1 MHDPAGRQPL
11 RLWLIAGTGE
21 GPRLARQLLERGWR
35 LEVSVVT
42 AAASLAYPAHRHL
55 RLLVGALAG
64 SEAIRQRLA
73 MAAAAGQPYA
83 AVVDASHP
91 FARQISAQLAEALG
105 QQKEQRQLVQQQ
117 LGDQQKQQQ
126 LGQRQLAQGQ
136 LAQGQLE
143 DRPTGQLQLPAR
155 PLLLR
160 LERPLLS
167 NPSDRLLADL
177 EALAP
182 HRLAPHSLAGRRLLL
197 AIGARQLG
205 RAAALSPGAL
215 HHARLLPTAEAL
227 QRATAAGIAPERLAC
242 LRPGGGGEAAL
253 LAALLRRWRIDVILC
268 RQSGGITET
277 LWRQLAASQGCELL
291 LLRRPA
297 DPAGVTGLAE
307 AELLS
312 KLEQLRQQ
320 LLAQLPGA

>member
-1 MHDPAGRQPL
+1 
-11 RLWLIAGTGE
+11 
-21 GPRLARQLLERGWR
+21 
-35 LEVSVVT
+35 VSVVT

-64 SEAIRQRLA
+64 GEAIRQRLS

-105 QQKEQRQLVQQQ
+105 
-117 LGDQQKQQQ
+117 
-126 LGQRQLAQGQ
+126 
-136 LAQGQLE
+136 
-143 DRPTGQLQLPAR
+143 QLPAR

-182 HRLAPHSLAGRRLLL
+182 HRLAPHCLAGRRLLL

-205 RAAALSPGAL
+205 RAVALSPGAL

-227 QRATAAGIAPERLAC
+227 QRAMAAGIAPERLAC

-277 LWRQLAASQGCELL
+277 LWRQLAACQGCELL

-307 AELLS
+307 AELLAR
-312 KLEQLRQQ
+312 LEQLRQH
-320 LLAQLPGA
+320 LLVQPPGA

>member
-21 GPRLARQLLERGWR
+21 GPRLAHQLLERGWQ

-64 SEAIRQRLA
+64 GEAIGQRLA
-73 MAAAAGQPYA
+73 AAAAAGQPYA

-105 QQKEQRQLVQQQ
+105 QQKQQRQLAQQQ
-117 LGDQQKQQQ
+117 LSDQQKQQQ
-126 LGQRQLAQGQ
+126 L
-136 LAQGQLE
+136 GQLE
-143 DRPTGQLQLPAR
+143 DRPTGQLPAQ

-205 RAAALSPGAL
+205 RAVALSPGAL

-227 QRATAAGIAPERLAC
+227 QRAMAAGIAPERLAC
-242 LRPGGGGEAAL
+242 LRPGGSGEAAL

-277 LWRQLAASQGCELL
+277 LWRQLAACQDCELL

-320 LLAQLPGA
+320 LLTQPPGA

>member
-1 MHDPAGRQPL
+1 MHDPAGRQPA

-21 GPRLARQLLERGWR
+21 GPRLAHQLLERGWR

-42 AAASLAYPAHRHL
+42 AAASLAYPVHRHL

-64 SEAIRQRLA
+64 SEAIHQRLA
-73 MAAAAGQPYA
+73 AAAAAGRPYA

-105 QQKEQRQLVQQQ
+105 RW
-117 LGDQQKQQQ
+117 
-126 LGQRQLAQGQ
+126 QGGHQ
-136 LAQGQLE
+136 CAPQG
-143 DRPTGQLQLPAR
+143 PACA
-155 PLLLR
+155 LLR

-167 NPSDRLLADL
+167 DPSDRLLADL

-182 HRLAPHSLAGRRLLL
+182 HRLAPNSLAGRRLLL

-205 RAAALSPGAL
+205 QAVALSPGAL
-215 HHARLLPTAEAL
+215 HHARLLPTPEAL
-227 QRATAAGIAPERLAC
+227 QRAMAAGIAPQRLAC

-253 LAALLRRWRIDVILC
+253 LAALLRRWRIDGILC

-297 DPAGVTGLAE
+297 DPVGVTGLAE
-307 AELLS
+307 PALLAR
-312 KLEQLRQQ
+312 LEQLRQQ
-320 LLAQLPGA
+320 LPTQPPGA

>member
-21 GPRLARQLLERGWR
+21 GPRLAHQLLERGWQ

-64 SEAIRQRLA
+64 GEAIGQRLA
-73 MAAAAGQPYA
+73 AAAAAGQPYA

-105 QQKEQRQLVQQQ
+105 QQKQQR
-117 LGDQQKQQQ
+117 
-126 LGQRQLAQGQ
+126 Q

-143 DRPTGQLQLPAR
+143 DRPTGQLPAQ

-167 NPSDRLLADL
+167 DPSDRLLADL

-205 RAAALSPGAL
+205 RAVALSPGAL

-227 QRATAAGIAPERLAC
+227 QRAMAAGIAPQRLAC

-307 AELLS
+307 AALLS
-312 KLEQLRQQ
+312 KLEQLRQH
-320 LLAQLPGA
+320 LLVQPPGA

>member
-21 GPRLARQLLERGWR
+21 GPRLAHQLLERGWQ

-64 SEAIRQRLA
+64 GEAIGQRLA
-73 MAAAAGQPYA
+73 AAAAAGQPYA

-105 QQKEQRQLVQQQ
+105 Q
-117 LGDQQKQQQ
+117 
-126 LGQRQLAQGQ
+126 
-136 LAQGQLE
+136 
-143 DRPTGQLQLPAR
+143 LPAQ

-160 LERPLLS
+160 LKRHLLS
-167 NPSDRLLADL
+167 DPSDRLLADL

-182 HRLAPHSLAGRRLLL
+182 HRLAPHCLAGRRLLL

-205 RAAALSPGAL
+205 RAVALSPGAL

-227 QRATAAGIAPERLAC
+227 QRAMAAGIAPERLAC

-307 AELLS
+307 AELLAR
-312 KLEQLRQQ
+312 LEQLRQQ
-320 LLAQLPGA
+320 LLAQPPGA

>member
-1 MHDPAGRQPL
+1 MHDPAGRQRS

-64 SEAIRQRLA
+64 GEAIRQRLTA
-73 MAAAAGQPYA
+73 AAAAGQPYA

-105 QQKEQRQLVQQQ
+105 QQKQQR
-117 LGDQQKQQQ
+117 
-126 LGQRQLAQGQ
+126 Q

-143 DRPTGQLQLPAR
+143 DRPTGQLPAQ

-167 NPSDRLLADL
+167 DPTDRLLADL

-205 RAAALSPGAL
+205 RAVALSPGAL

-227 QRATAAGIAPERLAC
+227 QRAMAAGIAPERLAC

-320 LLAQLPGA
+320 LLAQPPGA

>member
-1 MHDPAGRQPL
+1 MHDPAGRQPA

-21 GPRLARQLLERGWR
+21 GPRLARQLLERGWQ

-105 QQKEQRQLVQQQ
+105 QQKQQRQVAQQQ
-117 LGDQQKQQQ
+117 LSDQQKQQQ
-126 LGQRQLAQGQ
+126 L
-136 LAQGQLE
+136 GQLE
-143 DRPTGQLQLPAR
+143 DRPTGQLPAQ

-205 RAAALSPGAL
+205 RAVALSPGAL

-227 QRATAAGIAPERLAC
+227 QRAMAAGIAPERLAC
-242 LRPGGGGEAAL
+242 LRPGGSGEAAL

-320 LLAQLPGA
+320 LLTQPPGA

>member
-21 GPRLARQLLERGWR
+21 GPRLARQLLERGWQ

-64 SEAIRQRLA
+64 GEAIRQRLT

-105 QQKEQRQLVQQQ
+105 QQKQQR
-117 LGDQQKQQQ
+117 
-126 LGQRQLAQGQ
+126 Q

-143 DRPTGQLQLPAR
+143 DRPTGQLPAR

-205 RAAALSPGAL
+205 RAVALSHGAL

-227 QRATAAGIAPERLAC
+227 QRAMAAGIAPERLAC

-277 LWRQLAASQGCELL
+277 LWRQLAACQGCELL

-312 KLEQLRQQ
+312 KLEQLRQH
-320 LLAQLPGA
+320 LLAQPPGA

>member
-21 GPRLARQLLERGWR
+21 GPRLARQLLERGWQ

-64 SEAIRQRLA
+64 GEAIRQRLA

-105 QQKEQRQLVQQQ
+105 QQK
-117 LGDQQKQQQ
+117 QQQ
-126 LGQRQLAQGQ
+126 LGQRQLGQGQ

-143 DRPTGQLQLPAR
+143 DRPTGQLPAR

-182 HRLAPHSLAGRRLLL
+182 HRLAPHCLAGRRLLL

-205 RAAALSPGAL
+205 RAVALSPGAL

-227 QRATAAGIAPERLAC
+227 QRAMAAGIAPERLAC

-277 LWRQLAASQGCELL
+277 LWRQLAACQGCELL

-307 AELLS
+307 AELLAR
-312 KLEQLRQQ
+312 LEQLRQQ
-320 LLAQLPGA
+320 LLAQPPGA

>member
-1 MHDPAGRQPL
+1 MHDPAGCQPL

-21 GPRLARQLLERGWR
+21 GPRLAHQLLEWGWQ

-64 SEAIRQRLA
+64 GEAIGQRLA
-73 MAAAAGQPYA
+73 AAAAAGQPYA

-105 QQKEQRQLVQQQ
+105 QQKQQRQLAQQQ
-117 LGDQQKQQQ
+117 LSDQQKQQQ
-126 LGQRQLAQGQ
+126 L
-136 LAQGQLE
+136 GQLE
-143 DRPTGQLQLPAR
+143 DRPTGQLPAQ

-205 RAAALSPGAL
+205 RAVALSPGAL

-227 QRATAAGIAPERLAC
+227 QRAMAAGIAPERLAC
-242 LRPGGGGEAAL
+242 LRPGGSGEAAL

-277 LWRQLAASQGCELL
+277 LWRQLAACQDCELL

-320 LLAQLPGA
+320 LLTQPPGA

>member
-21 GPRLARQLLERGWR
+21 GPRLARQLLERGWQ

-64 SEAIRQRLA
+64 GEAIRQRLS

-105 QQKEQRQLVQQQ
+105 Q
-117 LGDQQKQQQ
+117 
-126 LGQRQLAQGQ
+126 
-136 LAQGQLE
+136 
-143 DRPTGQLQLPAR
+143 LPAQ

-160 LERPLLS
+160 LKRPLLS

-182 HRLAPHSLAGRRLLL
+182 HRLAPHCLAGRRLLL

-205 RAAALSPGAL
+205 RAVALSPGAL

-227 QRATAAGIAPERLAC
+227 QRAMAAGIAPERLAC

-307 AELLS
+307 AELLAR
-312 KLEQLRQQ
+312 LEQLRQQ
-320 LLAQLPGA
+320 LLAQPPGA

>member
-21 GPRLARQLLERGWR
+21 GPRLAHQLLERGWQ

-64 SEAIRQRLA
+64 GEAIGHRLA
-73 MAAAAGQPYA
+73 AAAAAGQHYA

-105 QQKEQRQLVQQQ
+105 Q
-117 LGDQQKQQQ
+117 
-126 LGQRQLAQGQ
+126 
-136 LAQGQLE
+136 
-143 DRPTGQLQLPAR
+143 LPAQ

-160 LERPLLS
+160 LKRHLLS
-167 NPSDRLLADL
+167 DPSDRLLADL

-182 HRLAPHSLAGRRLLL
+182 HRLAPHCLAGRRLLL

-205 RAAALSPGAL
+205 RAVALSPGAL

-227 QRATAAGIAPERLAC
+227 QRAMAAGIAPERLAC

-307 AELLS
+307 AELLAR
-312 KLEQLRQQ
+312 LEQLRQQ
-320 LLAQLPGA
+320 LLAQPPGA

>member
-21 GPRLARQLLERGWR
+21 GPRLARQLLGRGWQ

-64 SEAIRQRLA
+64 GEAIRQRLA

-105 QQKEQRQLVQQQ
+105 QQKQQQ
-117 LGDQQKQQQ
+117 L
-126 LGQRQLAQGQ
+126 
-136 LAQGQLE
+136 GQLE
-143 DRPTGQLQLPAR
+143 DRPTGQLPAR

-205 RAAALSPGAL
+205 RAVALSPGAL

-227 QRATAAGIAPERLAC
+227 QRAMAAGIAPERLAC

-277 LWRQLAASQGCELL
+277 LWRQLAACQGCELL

-312 KLEQLRQQ
+312 KLEQLSQH
-320 LLAQLPGA
+320 LLAQPPGA

>member
-64 SEAIRQRLA
+64 GEAIRQRLT

-105 QQKEQRQLVQQQ
+105 
-117 LGDQQKQQQ
+117 QQKQQQ

-205 RAAALSPGAL
+205 RAVALSPGAL

-227 QRATAAGIAPERLAC
+227 QRAMAAGIAPERLAC
-242 LRPGGGGEAAL
+242 LRPGGDGEAAL

-312 KLEQLRQQ
+312 KLEQLRQH
-320 LLAQLPGA
+320 LLAQPPGA

>member
-11 RLWLIAGTGE
+11 RLWLIGGTGE
-21 GPRLARQLLERGWR
+21 GPRLARQLLERGWQ

-64 SEAIRQRLA
+64 GEAIRQRLA

-105 QQKEQRQLVQQQ
+105 QQKQQR
-117 LGDQQKQQQ
+117 
-126 LGQRQLAQGQ
+126 Q

-143 DRPTGQLQLPAR
+143 DRPTGQLPAQ

-205 RAAALSPGAL
+205 RAVALSPGAL

-227 QRATAAGIAPERLAC
+227 QRAMAAGIAPERLAC

-307 AELLS
+307 AELLAR
-312 KLEQLRQQ
+312 LEQLRQQ
-320 LLAQLPGA
+320 LLAQPPGA

>member
-21 GPRLARQLLERGWR
+21 GPRLARQLLERGWQ

-64 SEAIRQRLA
+64 GEAIRQRLS

-91 FARQISAQLAEALG
+91 FARQISAQLAEAL
-105 QQKEQRQLVQQQ
+105 
-117 LGDQQKQQQ
+117 
-126 LGQRQLAQGQ
+126 
-136 LAQGQLE
+136 
-143 DRPTGQLQLPAR
+143 
-155 PLLLR
+155 LLLR

-182 HRLAPHSLAGRRLLL
+182 HRLAPHCLAGRRLLL

-205 RAAALSPGAL
+205 RAVALSPGAL

-227 QRATAAGIAPERLAC
+227 QRAMAAGIAPQRLAC

-307 AELLS
+307 AELLAR
-312 KLEQLRQQ
+312 LEQLRQQ
-320 LLAQLPGA
+320 LLAQPPGA

>member
-21 GPRLARQLLERGWR
+21 GPRLAHQLLERGWQ

-64 SEAIRQRLA
+64 GEAIGQRLA
-73 MAAAAGQPYA
+73 AAAAAGQPYA

-105 QQKEQRQLVQQQ
+105 Q
-117 LGDQQKQQQ
+117 
-126 LGQRQLAQGQ
+126 
-136 LAQGQLE
+136 
-143 DRPTGQLQLPAR
+143 LPAQ

-160 LERPLLS
+160 LKRHLLS
-167 NPSDRLLADL
+167 DPSDRLLADL

-205 RAAALSPGAL
+205 RAVALSPGAL

-227 QRATAAGIAPERLAC
+227 QRAMAAGIAPERLAC

-307 AELLS
+307 AELLAR
-312 KLEQLRQQ
+312 LEQLRQQ
-320 LLAQLPGA
+320 LLAQPPGA